1 MKRRRSNGMLL
12 LIFSF
17 TLVVMS
23 ILIANVF
30 VVAVEKKHLRSNTDL
45 QKYADSANIRNEVL
59 KSTRGYIY
67 DKNGNII
74 AQDIL
79 TYNIYCV
86 LSDQRP
92 SYEGVIAYVADKEYT
107 ASVLSNILKMDK
119 DKCLTYLSQDVYQ
132 TELGT
137 AGRNLSKETK
147 ELIESYNLPGVE
159 FTTSIQRSYPLGV
172 FASNLIGFAQSDE
185 SGSTVGKMGAELYL
199 EDYLKGKDGYRSYQ
213 ADKNGYILPG
223 MKEEVASP
231 VNGAN
236 VYLTLDKELQETL
249 EQAFLQTE
257 EIFEADRIWASVMEV
272 DTGKILAWGQYP
284 SFDPNTLEIEVYS
297 NYGAQSP
304 YEPGSVMKTF
314 VYAAA
319 INEGNYDSSQ
329 KAYSGPYCFLAD
341 KNNNPYRVE
350 SGGYACINNAGRKN
364 WGWVDLDYG
373 LIYSSNTVTN
383 VVETEVITPDIYLN
397 YLKSFGFFSAVE
409 TDGMREQTGVLNFTW
424 PYDKLALGYGQG
436 STVTLLQML
445 HAYSAVFS
453 DGTMKKPYFIDSIV
467 DSYDSNNVYYKAKT
481 EITGKPIEESTAKQ
495 LQQILYRVV
504 NDEDGTAK
512 HYRIPETEIIGKT
525 GTTEVAGSGSYNS
538 GKTIVSLMSAL
549 PADDPQY
556 IVYYC
561 FEADYNPNAHYYT
574 DPIKSVLRKVAML
587 YNLTDEQVTVDNNG
601 ELVQMEIES
610 NEMVNVL
617 NHSVSYAMNKL
628 SDYNCDIIVLGN
640 GENVIDQ
647 YPKQHQYV
655 TTKQKIFLLT
665 ETNSFIMPDMTRWSR
680 KDVTALWQIT
690 SLDVKMEG
698 SGKVV
703 SQNIAAG
710 TTVTSTDKIEVI
722 FSE

>member
-257 EIFEADRIWASVMEV
+257 
-272 DTGKILAWGQYP
+272 
-284 SFDPNTLEIEVYS
+284 
-297 NYGAQSP
+297 
-304 YEPGSVMKTF
+304 
-314 VYAAA
+314 
-319 INEGNYDSSQ
+319 
-329 KAYSGPYCFLAD
+329 
-341 KNNNPYRVE
+341 
-350 SGGYACINNAGRKN
+350 
-364 WGWVDLDYG
+364 
-373 LIYSSNTVTN
+373 
-383 VVETEVITPDIYLN
+383 
-397 YLKSFGFFSAVE
+397 
-409 TDGMREQTGVLNFTW
+409 
-424 PYDKLALGYGQG
+424 
-436 STVTLLQML
+436 
-445 HAYSAVFS
+445 
-453 DGTMKKPYFIDSIV
+453 
-467 DSYDSNNVYYKAKT
+467 
-481 EITGKPIEESTAKQ
+481 
-495 LQQILYRVV
+495 
-504 NDEDGTAK
+504 
-512 HYRIPETEIIGKT
+512 
-525 GTTEVAGSGSYNS
+525 
-538 GKTIVSLMSAL
+538 
-549 PADDPQY
+549 
-556 IVYYC
+556 
-561 FEADYNPNAHYYT
+561 
-574 DPIKSVLRKVAML
+574 
-587 YNLTDEQVTVDNNG
+587 
-601 ELVQMEIES
+601 
-610 NEMVNVL
+610 
-617 NHSVSYAMNKL
+617 
-628 SDYNCDIIVLGN
+628 
-640 GENVIDQ
+640 
-647 YPKQHQYV
+647 
-655 TTKQKIFLLT
+655 
-665 ETNSFIMPDMTRWSR
+665 
-680 KDVTALWQIT
+680 
-690 SLDVKMEG
+690 
-698 SGKVV
+698 
-703 SQNIAAG
+703 
-710 TTVTSTDKIEVI
+710 
-722 FSE
+722 

>member
-1 MKRRRSNGMLL
+1 MLL
-12 LIFSF
+12 LIFIF

-23 ILIANVF
+23 ILITNVF
-30 VVAVEKKHLRSNTDL
+30 VVAVGKKHLRSDTDL
-45 QKYADSANIRNEVL
+45 QVYADSANVKNETL
-59 KSTRGYIY
+59 KATRGYIY

-86 LSDQRP
+86 LSDKRP
-92 SYEGVIAYVADKEYT
+92 AVEGTIAYVKDKEYT
-107 ASVLSNILKMDK
+107 ASVLSNILKMDY
-119 DKCLTYLSQDVYQ
+119 DKCLSFLNQDVYQ

-185 SGSTVGKMGAELYL
+185 SGSTVGKMGVELYL
-199 EDYLKGKDGYRSYQ
+199 EDYLKGNDGFRAYQ

-223 MKEEVASP
+223 MKEEVVSP

-257 EIFEADRIWASVMEV
+257 ELFNADRIWASVMEI
-272 DTGKILAWGQYP
+272 DTGKILGWGQYP

-319 INEGNYDSSQ
+319 INEGNYDGSQ

-364 WGWVDLDYG
+364 WGWIDLDYG
-373 LIYSSNTVTN
+373 LIYSSNTITN
-383 VVETEVITPDIYLN
+383 VVETEVITPDIYLS
-397 YLKSFGFFSAVE
+397 YLKSFGFFDAVE

-424 PYDKLALGYGQG
+424 PYDKLALAYGQG
-436 STVTLLQML
+436 STVTMLQML
-445 HAYSAVFS
+445 QAYSAIFS

-467 DSYDSNNVYYKAKT
+467 DAYDSTNVLYKASI
-481 EITGKPIEESTAKQ
+481 EITGKPIEEATAKQ

-504 NDEDGTAK
+504 NDDDGTAR
-512 HYRIPETEIIGKT
+512 HYRIPETQIIGKT

-587 YNLTDEQVTVDNNG
+587 YNLTDNQVIVDNDG
-601 ELVQMEIES
+601 EFVQMDIES
-610 NEMVNVL
+610 KEMINCL
-617 NHSVSYAMNKL
+617 NHSVNYALDKL
-628 SDYNCDIIVLGN
+628 NDYNCEIIILGS
-640 GENVIDQ
+640 GDNVIDQ
-647 YPKQHQYV
+647 YPKEDQYV
-655 TTKQKIFLLT
+655 TTRQKIFLLT
-665 ETNSFIMPDMTRWSR
+665 DTNSFIMMDMTGWSR
-680 KDVTALWQIT
+680 KDVTALWDIT
-690 SLDVKMEG
+690 GLDFKIEG

-703 SQNIAAG
+703 SQNITPG
-710 TTVTSTDKIEVI
+710 TTVTSSDKIEVVL
-722 FSE
+722 SE